1 MLHPTAGT
9 TMTSAKTS
17 CSVCG
22 EFIAVH
28 MHALCNACGLPYH
41 LNQRND
47 IPGDDC
53 GQVWIN
59 EEFLSLEFACN
70 TCLAPPVETGSLD
83 DILEAGEAAE
93 AFALPQST
101 LVSAAEAGALRHR
114 KTASGVYLFQRGD
127 VADFARRRG

>member
-1 MLHPTAGT
+1 
-9 TMTSAKTS
+9 MTSAESS

-22 EFIAVH
+22 LVIEVH
-28 MHALCNACGLPYH
+28 MHAICGECGLPYH

-59 EEFLSLEFACN
+59 DEFLALEFACN
-70 TCLAPPVETGSLD
+70 TCLTPP
-83 DILEAGEAAE
+83 
-93 AFALPQST
+93 
-101 LVSAAEAGALRHR
+101 AEAGALDDILDASEAAAAARLSEDELLAAAQSGALRYR

-127 VADFARRRG
+127 VLSFAQGR

>member
-1 MLHPTAGT
+1 MLRAAAGT

-70 TCLAPPVETGSLD
+70 TCLAPPEEIGNLD
-83 DILEAGEAAE
+83 DILEAGEAADASGLTHAE
-93 AFALPQST
+93 IVA
-101 LVSAAEAGALRHR
+101 AAETGALRHR

-127 VADFARRRG
+127 VADFARQRG